1 MEEKKLF
8 KTGRWLAI
16 IRVVFLSMFVLLFS
30 YTGMIMMKDHWQG
43 ENVLS
48 ADTFGDY
55 VYIDV
60 MYASPPFASDSEGNK
75 CIFVTTKDGD
85 NFRDCMFVISERDFE
100 KSGLKK
106 LSENT
111 IETAKD
117 IPAVHVNAYLRESY
131 QQLNKVAEKYYKL
144 YIGDESLVNP
154 FKYLGNFYLEYTE
167 EGLFQRMDIMDYI
180 VYVGLGILIGM
191 CVMEIVQIIKKQKRK
206 ENKIALCKELYER
219 DGEYAKGIREIDSP
233 ETIFYKGAKLY
244 ITPHYIV
251 SISEGVEVFRIENIK
266 ELYGYDKSSRN
277 VLMSLLFGL
286 FAGYRVEHALAAVTS
301 DNELHLF
308 AKFWRV
314 GKMHD
319 EIVRKLIQKNPNI
332 LLGRKTV
339 SVHELE
345 QNISELKL
353 SNVPGFYGNVDVWKG
368 RVKET
373 FIS

>member
-144 YIGDESLVNP
+144 YIGDESLVNQ
-154 FKYLGNFYLEYTE
+154 FKYLGNF
-167 EGLFQRMDIMDYI
+167 
-180 VYVGLGILIGM
+180 
-191 CVMEIVQIIKKQKRK
+191 
-206 ENKIALCKELYER
+206 
-219 DGEYAKGIREIDSP
+219 
-233 ETIFYKGAKLY
+233 
-244 ITPHYIV
+244 
-251 SISEGVEVFRIENIK
+251 
-266 ELYGYDKSSRN
+266 
-277 VLMSLLFGL
+277 
-286 FAGYRVEHALAAVTS
+286 
-301 DNELHLF
+301 
-308 AKFWRV
+308 
-314 GKMHD
+314 
-319 EIVRKLIQKNPNI
+319 
-332 LLGRKTV
+332 
-339 SVHELE
+339 
-345 QNISELKL
+345 
-353 SNVPGFYGNVDVWKG
+353 
-368 RVKET
+368 
-373 FIS
+373 